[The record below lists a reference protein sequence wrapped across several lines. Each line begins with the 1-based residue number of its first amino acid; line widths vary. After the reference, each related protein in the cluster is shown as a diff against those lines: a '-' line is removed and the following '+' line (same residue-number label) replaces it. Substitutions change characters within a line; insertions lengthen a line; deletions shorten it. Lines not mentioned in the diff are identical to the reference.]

1 MTDEGTTELFLIRDD
16 TIIYIWHVPMFRA
29 VGYKPCLRNAL
40 ASKGAYTRNKQSI
53 FISGQMCAVLIMS
66 PGKARNQE

>member
-1 MTDEGTTELFLIRDD
+1 MMTDEETTEVLLIRDD
-16 TIIYIWHVPMFRA
+16 TIIYMWHVPMFQA

-40 ASKGAYTRNKQSI
+40 ASKGAHTGSKQSV

-66 PGKARNQE
+66 PGKARN